1 MYLLILTP
9 PTSLDN
15 KNRMACGIILCGA
28 SSIGKSTLAQEW
40 CTKHV
45 EYARIEEV
53 ARDIMKSSNL
63 TRDDLTA
70 SIQTDKRV
78 FLDLQLQIME
88 EQNRRESELAGR
100 PFVSDRGPDP
110 IVYAAMH
117 ADQASADRLCAHEAA
132 AACFQRYRTE
142 CMVVILCP
150 LPSTVDD
157 GFRLVESREKQD
169 QFNNCL
175 RTLLDQH
182 RIPYLYLGIID
193 REKRM
198 RALESMLRGTLGVH
212 IEESIKVYPCPL
224 SVAFRASCFTPHSLS
239 PCRTALCRLDVS
251 CESIKISLP
260 APSDGKTNRMAHRYG
275 AEKMIVVSFDRKVSP
290 RVVKHVID
298 GGVWVNGTVFH
309 FLGCSSSGLKS
320 RTCYMFQGSKGE
332 IERMLAECFVMK
344 KDTPTSKRMK
354 RIGMLFSE
362 LKLTSVVVVD
372 KDVIEMLDIERNG
385 FNFTDGCGGISK
397 DLAEKV
403 KERVGIVEAYLP
415 SVYQIRY
422 QGCKGV
428 VVLDPKLASGKLM
441 IRPSM
446 KKCLSGSK
454 PFLEIGICDYSRPYS
469 YGHLNRQ
476 FIMLFSALGI
486 KDEVFIK
493 KQEAHLAR
501 LEKLAEDPEVTVQML
516 YWRNMPE
523 LARKVVE
530 CQGMLGESK
539 SLKRELMSLQSKL
552 FDKLDRLQIFIP
564 ESRCIFGV
572 CDPLGILS
580 YGQCFVRITIAGKPA
595 TVVGQ
600 VTVAK
605 NPCYLLGDVR
615 VLMAVDEPRLN
626 HLVDCIVFPT
636 RGQRPHPTEMAGSDL
651 DGDQYFVCW
660 DNDLIVPTL
669 REPYT
674 YPEMSGA
681 EDVGSMIDYFAK
693 QQSNMGLIDTYY
705 KFWADYKGIQSA
717 ECQGL
722 GKLFSRSVDAT
733 KTGDYV
739 NVPKPFLPPKEEFQ
753 MWRENHVALCGTS
766 MKVWQILDQ
775 KATEL
780 YQKRQNST
788 ILNSLQTNMATIIS
802 EDFVWHAICNEQR
815 GVSEY
820 QLFLFILQWIDAQQF
835 SCDESAE
842 KLKAFS
848 MHIDF
853 GKFTV
858 DEQKAAVDKGIP
870 LGLVTN
876 ALNSSQLL
884 SNTMLQHFLLDVPHL
899 EWHYYTRSAGA
910 DVDWQHLIRAV
921 RDFPESLFIFQ
932 LFDEAFVCLHFMC
945 SLPTGDNIPL
955 KPGSIAS
962 YLFSPHFEY
971 YQRHV
976 LVGNYFISLDDNVL
990 QIYRNGEKRQSFLW
1004 LANIHEL
1011 RKENATMFDRI
1022 SVDLTQFK
1030 GARPKHPLINK
1041 QQISYF
1047 EVFVKS
1053 SNPADAYFDLYE
1065 AVQPDIE
1072 LPMEICSIEDIEELP
1087 DDVVESSETGMLS
1100 VTVESARSGLDTYAM
1115 NGHASQF
1122 RAALEVLI
1130 SVDHALDSTVVTK
1143 LFCTLMETLVSK
1155 YIHLVRL
1162 PNGIIEDLQVILS
1175 TMFEHQ
1181 CFRSAQ
1187 ASIQVMTYLS
1197 QLHPTGLAEQFLS
1210 SFLHSM
1216 QLSQYSEYVDC
1227 VCSWKL
1233 WCCFPQD
1240 IALQLASKIHDLSKS
1255 FVTSKGSAVTES
1267 LAQLAQSDTPNK
1279 SINNAAALMHYI
1291 IHFTYLAL
1299 QSFIYDVTCGTS
1311 RDSIHSRDR
1320 LQKLKPFSPPSQVE
1334 LDEGDSPHDSKSWEV
1349 GFHGDVRVT
1358 QTFRPGTYVRI
1369 NAMTKKNS
1377 LFVGIGRITQLTW
1390 NPTVIVTE
1398 VFQPIP
1404 HCLQQSVALNR
1415 GHWEFEVLGNVTLF
1429 NREIKAL
1436 CSLIEEPCKSPL
1448 SHILVHPD
1456 AFPVSGLVSPSS
1468 VVAPSSIISKHCTG
1482 DKPQEAHDH
1491 FNLSQLEAIRSSLSN
1506 RLTLIQGP
1514 PGTGKTHVACEIIC
1528 KQNAKQPDKHILAVA
1543 ETNMAVDNMTARLQ
1557 KMGLRVVRV
1566 GSEAKISPSIRHL
1579 TIEYQVEL
1587 KQKEEGKRPR
1597 RATFP
1602 SPRLAKQVL
1611 KAAQVVTTT
1620 CTGAG
1625 DPILDGMQFPFVLID
1640 EATQATELATLIPI
1654 VHQCDQLTLIGDPE
1668 QLSPNILFGGNN
1680 RTDCSVTSVEQL
1692 KTTLFHRLQGKVP
1705 FHFLNEQ
1712 HRMHPALCEFPSLQF
1727 YSGQLKTAHTPY
1739 TYDSIDFYW
1748 PDKSRPL
1755 LFIDTNSRE
1764 ISNKRSFANEKEA
1777 NVITDVVK
1785 CLLNLKLSP
1794 LEIVVLTPYLA
1805 QVECIHS
1812 KLCEEVVGV
1821 EVCTVD
1827 SFQGREKDVVIFSTV
1842 RCNPGG
1848 SVGFVDDRYRM
1859 NVLLTRAKRGIIG
1872 VGNKTTLCTG
1882 SSLWQSWLQFVPCI
1896 TDKDFYAKMNTRKQ
1910 CTGNTTPAKGARPF
1924 QHERRAKQKK
1934 LQRYDAK

>member
-403 KERVGIVEAYLP
+403 KEGVGIVEAYLP

-1255 FVTSKGSAVTES
+1255 FVTSKG
-1267 LAQLAQSDTPNK
+1267 
-1279 SINNAAALMHYI
+1279 
-1291 IHFTYLAL
+1291 
-1299 QSFIYDVTCGTS
+1299 
-1311 RDSIHSRDR
+1311 
-1320 LQKLKPFSPPSQVE
+1320 
-1334 LDEGDSPHDSKSWEV
+1334 
-1349 GFHGDVRVT
+1349 
-1358 QTFRPGTYVRI
+1358 
-1369 NAMTKKNS
+1369 
-1377 LFVGIGRITQLTW
+1377 
-1390 NPTVIVTE
+1390 
-1398 VFQPIP
+1398 
-1404 HCLQQSVALNR
+1404 
-1415 GHWEFEVLGNVTLF
+1415 
-1429 NREIKAL
+1429 
-1436 CSLIEEPCKSPL
+1436 
-1448 SHILVHPD
+1448 
-1456 AFPVSGLVSPSS
+1456 
-1468 VVAPSSIISKHCTG
+1468 

>member
-1 MYLLILTP
+1 
-9 PTSLDN
+9 
-15 KNRMACGIILCGA
+15 MACGIILCGA

-40 CTKHV
+40 CQKHV

-88 EQNRRESELAGR
+88 EQNRRETELDGR
-100 PFVSDRGPDP
+100 PFISDRGPDP
-110 IVYAAMH
+110 IVYAALH
-117 ADQASADRLCAHEAA
+117 ADQASADRLCAHEAS
-132 AACFQRYRTE
+132 AACLQRYRTD

-150 LPSTVDD
+150 LPAAVDD
-157 GFRLVESREKQD
+157 GFRLVPESREKQD
-169 QFNNCL
+169 EFNNYL
-175 RTLLDQH
+175 MTLLDNH
-182 RIPYLYLGIID
+182 HVPYFYLSVVD

-198 RALESMLRGTLGVH
+198 RGLENMLRGTLGVR
-212 IEESIKVYPCPL
+212 IEESIKVHPCSL
-224 SVAFRASCFTPHSLS
+224 SVAFRASCFPQLSLS
-239 PCRTALCRLDVS
+239 LCSTSLCRIDVS
-251 CESIKISLP
+251 CESIKISLQVTN
-260 APSDGKTNRMAHRYG
+260 DGKTNRMAHRYG
-275 AEKMIVVSFDRKVSP
+275 AEKMIVVSFDRKVSTK
-290 RVVKHVID
+290 VVKHVID
-298 GGVWVNGTVFH
+298 KGVWVNGSVFN

-320 RTCYMFQGSKGE
+320 RTCYMFQGSKNE
-332 IERMLAECFVMK
+332 IERVLAECFVMK

-372 KDVIEMLDIERNG
+372 NNVIEMPDIERNG
-385 FNFTDGCGGISK
+385 FNFTDGCGGICK
-397 DLAEKV
+397 DLAEQV
-403 KERVGIVEAYLP
+403 KEGAGIVEAYLP

-428 VVLDPKLASGKLM
+428 VVLDPKLVSGKLM

-454 PFLEIGICDYSRPYS
+454 PFLEIGLCDYSRPYS

-516 YWRNMPE
+516 YWHNMPE
-523 LARKVVE
+523 LARKVIE

-539 SLKRELMSLQSKL
+539 SLKRELMTLQNKL
-552 FDKLDRLQIFIP
+552 FDKLNKLQIFIP
-564 ESRCIFGV
+564 ESRCLFGI
-572 CDPLGILS
+572 CDPLGFLK
-580 YGQCFVRITIAGKPA
+580 YGQCFVRVTTAGKPT

-615 VLMAVDEPRLN
+615 VLIAVEDPRLN

-636 RGQRPHPTEMAGSDL
+636 QGQRPHPIEMAGSDL

-660 DNDLIVPTL
+660 DNDLIIPTL
-669 REPYT
+669 REPYS

-681 EDVGSMIDYFAK
+681 DDVGSMIDYFVK
-693 QQSNMGLIDTYY
+693 QQSSMGLIDTYY
-705 KFWADYKGIQSA
+705 KFWADYKGIESA

-739 NVPKPFLPPKEEFQ
+739 NVPKPLLPPKDEFQ
-753 MWRENHVALCGTS
+753 MWRENHSALPGQS
-766 MKVWQILDQ
+766 VKVWQILDQ

-780 YQKRQNST
+780 YHKRQNST
-788 ILNSLQTNMATIIS
+788 ILNSLQTDIAPVIS
-802 EDFVWHAICNEQR
+802 EDFVWHAFWNKQR

-820 QLFLFILQWIDAQQF
+820 ELFLFILQWIDAHQF
-835 SCDESAE
+835 SHDESAE
-842 KLKAFS
+842 KLKAFC

-858 DEQKAAVDKGIP
+858 DEQKAAIDKGIP

-884 SNTMLQHFLLDVPHL
+884 SNAMLQHFHLDVPHS
-899 EWHYYTRSAGA
+899 EWHYYISSAGA
-910 DVDWQHLIRAV
+910 DMDWQHLIRAV
-921 RDFPESLFIFQ
+921 RDFPECLFIFQ
-932 LFDEAFVCLHFMC
+932 LFDEVFVCLHFMC
-945 SLPTGDNIPL
+945 SLPTGDNIFL

-962 YLFSPHFEY
+962 YLFSPHLEY

-1004 LANIHEL
+1004 LANIHEYH
-1011 RKENATMFDRI
+1011 KENVTIFDRI

-1047 EVFVKS
+1047 EIYVKS
-1053 SNPADAYFDLYE
+1053 LNPADAYFDVYE
-1065 AVQPDIE
+1065 AAQADMK
-1072 LPMEICSIEDIEELP
+1072 LPTEMIEDIEELP
-1087 DDVVESSETGMLS
+1087 DDAVESTAPAGTMLL
-1100 VTVESARSGLDTYAM
+1100 VTAESAGSVLDTSAM

-1122 RAALEVLI
+1122 RTALEVLI
-1130 SVDHALDSTVVTK
+1130 SVDHALNRTIVTK
-1143 LFCTLMETLVSK
+1143 TFCTLMQTLVSK

-1162 PNGIIEDLQVILS
+1162 PNDIIEDLQVILS

-1181 CFRSAQ
+1181 CFGPAQ
-1187 ASIQVMTYLS
+1187 VSIQVMTFMS
-1197 QLHPTGLAEQFLS
+1197 QLHSTGFLEQFLP

-1216 QLSQYSEYVDC
+1216 QLSQYSEYLDC
-1227 VCSWKL
+1227 VCSWQL
-1233 WCCFPQD
+1233 WCCFSQNV
-1240 IALQLASKIHDLSKS
+1240 ALQLASSIYELSKS
-1255 FVTSKGSAVTES
+1255 FVTSKGSVVTEPFV
-1267 LAQLAQSDTPNK
+1267 QLVHGDLPK
-1279 SINNAAALMHYI
+1279 ECINNPAAAMQYVT
-1291 IHFTYLAL
+1291 HFTYLAL
-1299 QSFIYDVTCGTS
+1299 QSFIYDVTCGRS
-1311 RDSIHSRDR
+1311 QDSICNRDC
-1320 LQKLKPFSPPSQVE
+1320 LQKLKSFSRV
-1334 LDEGDSPHDSKSWEV
+1334 DSEDAGTLCGSKRLEV
-1349 GFHGDVRVT
+1349 SFHGDVRVM
-1358 QTFRPGTYVRI
+1358 QAFRPGTYVRI
-1369 NAMTKKNS
+1369 NAMKKKS
-1377 LFVGIGRITQLTW
+1377 TIFVGIGRITQLTW
-1390 NPTVIVTE
+1390 NPTVVVTE
-1398 VFQPIP
+1398 VFQPFP
-1404 HCLQQSVALNR
+1404 NCLQQSVVLNR
-1415 GHWEFEVLGNVTLF
+1415 GHWELEVLGNVTLF
-1429 NREIKAL
+1429 NREMKAL
-1436 CSLIEEPCKSPL
+1436 CSLIEEPTSKVPL

-1456 AFPVSGLVSPSS
+1456 AFPASGLPSTSS
-1468 VVAPSSIISKHCTG
+1468 VVTPHQVISKDGSG
-1482 DKPQEAHDH
+1482 DKLQETHDR
-1491 FNLSQLEAIRSSLSN
+1491 FNVSQLEAIRSSLSN

-1514 PGTGKTHVACEIIC
+1514 PGTGKTHVACEIIY
-1528 KQNAKQPDKHILAVA
+1528 KQIAKQPDKHVLAVA
-1543 ETNMAVDNMTARLQ
+1543 ETNMAVDNMTLRLQ
-1557 KMGLRVVRV
+1557 KMGLRVVRI
-1566 GSEAKISPSIRHL
+1566 GSEAKISPHVRHL

-1587 KQKEEGKRPR
+1587 KQKEEGKRPHH
-1597 RATFP
+1597 ATFTP
-1602 SPRLAKQVL
+1602 PGLAKLIL

-1625 DPILDGMQFPFVLID
+1625 DPTLDGMRFPFVLID

-1654 VHQCDQLTLIGDPE
+1654 VHHCEQLTLIGDPE
-1668 QLSPNILFGGNN
+1668 QLSPTILYGGNN
-1680 RTDCSVTSVEQL
+1680 RKDIDTFPGQL
-1692 KTTLFHRLQGKVP
+1692 KISLFHRLQGKVP

-1727 YSGQLKTAHTPY
+1727 YSGQLKTGHTPHNY
-1739 TYDSIDFYW
+1739 TPIDFNW
-1748 PDKSRPL
+1748 PDKSKPL
-1755 LFIDTNSRE
+1755 LFIDTNSTE
-1764 ISNKRSFANEKEA
+1764 VFYKQSFTNEKEA
-1777 NVITDVVK
+1777 ELITHVVK
-1785 CLLNLKLSP
+1785 CLLNRQLSP

-1805 QVECIHS
+1805 QVECIRT
-1812 KLCEEVVGV
+1812 KLCDEVVGV
-1821 EVCTVD
+1821 EVCTID

-1842 RCNPGG
+1842 RCNSEGKL
-1848 SVGFVDDRYRM
+1848 GFVNDRYRM

-1872 VGNKTTLCTG
+1872 VGSKSTLSAG
-1882 SSLWQSWLQFVPCI
+1882 SPLWKSWLQFSPCV
-1896 TDKDFYAKMNTRKQ
+1896 TDKDFYYTSMNIGRKQ
-1910 CTGNTTPAKGARPF
+1910 CTGNAKQHCSQNAR
-1924 QHERRAKQKK
+1924 HERHGGKQKK
-1934 LQRYDAK
+1934 FHKHAK